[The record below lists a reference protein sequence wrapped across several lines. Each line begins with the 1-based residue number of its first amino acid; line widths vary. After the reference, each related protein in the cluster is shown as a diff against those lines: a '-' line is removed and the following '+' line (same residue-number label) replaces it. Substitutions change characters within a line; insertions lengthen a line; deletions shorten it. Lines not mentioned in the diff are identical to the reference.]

1 MCIHKYQHTHTHI
14 CKWVPQSKHTH
25 ANEETKVTRR
35 NTHAHS
41 HKHMLINRKQTV
53 TQAVCRDWI
62 ILCLSLLNKLLS
74 KFNQTHQSSS
84 VGLWEAVISVVETE
98 DEKKDKT
105 QKRKK
110 HRKEKKKVSAL
121 NYSENCLF
129 VRESWQS
136 AGTMSWLSAIDICL
150 QRASGF
156 KLPQKA
162 TSSMGAALW
171 KLQPSVTRIQ
181 NT

>member
-1 MCIHKYQHTHTHI
+1 
-14 CKWVPQSKHTH
+14 
-25 ANEETKVTRR
+25 
-35 NTHAHS
+35 
-41 HKHMLINRKQTV
+41 MLINRKQTV

-84 VGLWEAVISVVETE
+84 VGLWEAVISVAETE

-110 HRKEKKKVSAL
+110 HRKEKKVSAL

-129 VRESWQS
+129 GRESWQS
-136 AGTMSWLSAIDICL
+136 AGTMS
-150 QRASGF
+150 
-156 KLPQKA
+156 
-162 TSSMGAALW
+162 
-171 KLQPSVTRIQ
+171 
-181 NT
+181 